1 MGVGMEAK
9 TFNRHYV
16 LLKKRSATIPTPN
29 LYQLSDSL
37 MDKLE
42 QHTGLLAF
50 DYETSGLK
58 WAAPDFQVRSVS
70 FHNDDISLAIE
81 LTYAQPEALRRL
93 WNFIARHEFLIA
105 HNATFEAGVTFA
117 KTGIIPNIAACTR
130 GLAFQLAGEGSPG
143 QSWGLKNLAK
153 DLLGWEDWSR
163 EVDMGNVM
171 NLPWN
176 LLGYYNQIDSAA
188 TWELFKLM
196 KETVDKYKKTWG
208 QYFWEY
214 HQNDFMNLVKLQV
227 ETYANGLNVDLA
239 SIASYQATVDQ
250 EIKDRLHEF
259 LHTPEVK
266 AGMTEFNNN
275 AVLEY
280 IQKLEE
286 TPKYTKAGT
295 LTKAWERNQEKLAE
309 AQETQHFNIDSGN
322 HLKWLLYSYMK
333 LVPPKKTKKGA
344 PSVDYDA
351 LERIPIYG
359 KLILDY
365 RDSVSTYKFL
375 RALTSNQKDGVI
387 RISIRTPG
395 TVTGRCSSGEI
406 E

>member
-1 MGVGMEAK
+1 MEAK

-42 QHTGLLAF
+42 QHTGLMAF
-50 DYETSGLK
+50 DYETSDLK
-58 WAAPDFQVRSVS
+58 WASKDFQVRSVS
-70 FHNDDISLAIE
+70 FHNDDISLAVE
-81 LTYAQPEALRRL
+81 LTNAQPEVLRRL
-93 WNFIARHEFLIA
+93 WSYIARHEMLIA
-105 HNATFEAGVTFA
+105 HNATFEAGVTYA
-117 KTGIIPNIAACTR
+117 KTGVIPNIAACTR

-153 DLLGWEDWSR
+153 ELLGWDDWSR
-163 EVDMGNVM
+163 EVDMDNVM
-171 NLPWN
+171 SLPWK
-176 LLGYYNQIDSAA
+176 LLGYYNQVDSAA

-196 KETVDKYKKTWG
+196 KDAVDKNKKTWG

-227 ETYANGLNVDLA
+227 ETYANGLMVDLDN
-239 SIASYQATVDQ
+239 IARYQAIVDE
-250 EIKDRLHEF
+250 EIKTKLFEF
-259 LHTPEVK
+259 LNNPEVK
-266 AGMTEFNNN
+266 EGIQEFNNM
-275 AVLEY
+275 AIEEY
-280 IQKLEE
+280 VTALNK
-286 TPKYTKAGT
+286 TPKYTKEGKV
-295 LTKAWERNQEKLAE
+295 TKAWERAQDKLSD
-309 AQETQHFNIDSGN
+309 AQDTQHFNIDSGH
-322 HLKWLLYSYMK
+322 HLKWLFYSFMK
-333 LVPPKKTKKGA
+333 IVPPKKTKTGA

-359 KLILDY
+359 RLILDY

-375 RALTSNQKDGVI
+375 RALTSNQKDGII

-395 TVTGRCSSGEI
+395 TITGRCSSGEV

>member
-1 MGVGMEAK
+1 MEAK

-58 WAAPDFQVRSVS
+58 WAAPDFHVRSVS

-81 LTYAQPEALRRL
+81 LTYAQPETLRRL
-93 WNFIARHEFLIA
+93 WNFIASHEMLIA
-105 HNATFEAGVTFA
+105 HNASFEAGVTYT

-153 DLLGWEDWSR
+153 ELLGWDDWSR
-163 EVDMGNVM
+163 EVDMDNVM

-196 KETVDKYKKTWG
+196 KDTVDKHKATWG
-208 QYFWEY
+208 QFFWEY

-227 ETYANGLNVDLA
+227 ETYAHGLKVDLDN
-239 SIASYQATVDQ
+239 IARYQATVDE
-250 EIKDRLHEF
+250 EIKTRLFDF
-259 LHTPEVK
+259 LNNPEVK
-266 AGMTEFNNN
+266 SGIDQFNRD
-275 AVLEY
+275 AVAEY
-280 IQKLEE
+280 ITTLEN
-286 TPKYTKAGT
+286 TPKYTKDGKIA
-295 LTKAWERNQEKLAE
+295 KAYERNQEKLAE
-309 AQETQHFNIDSGN
+309 AQNTQHFNIDSSH
-322 HLKWLLYSYMK
+322 HLKWLFYSYMK
-333 LVPPKKTKKGA
+333 IIPPKKTKTGS

-359 KLILDY
+359 RLILDY

-375 RALTSNQKDGVI
+375 RALTTNQKDGII

>member
-1 MGVGMEAK
+1 MEAK

-81 LTYAQPEALRRL
+81 LTYAQPPVLRRL
-93 WNFIARHEFLIA
+93 WNFIASHELLIA
-105 HNATFEAGVTFA
+105 HNASFEAGVTFRQ
-117 KTGIIPNIAACTR
+117 TGIIPNIAACTR
-130 GLAFQLAGEGSPG
+130 GLAYQLAGEGSPG
-143 QSWGLKNLAK
+143 QSWGLKSLAK
-153 DLLGWEDWSR
+153 ELLGWDDWSR
-163 EVDMGNVM
+163 EVDMHNVM

-188 TWELFKLM
+188 TWELFKIM
-196 KETVDKYKKTWG
+196 KETVDKYKGTWG
-208 QYFWEY
+208 KFFWEY

-227 ETYANGLNVDLA
+227 ETYAHGLNVDLN
-239 SIASYQATVDQ
+239 SIKNYQATVDE
-250 EIKDRLHEF
+250 EIKTRLFEF
-259 LHTPEVK
+259 LNNSEVE
-266 AGMTEFNNN
+266 GGITQFNND
-275 AVLEY
+275 AIAEY
-280 IQKLEE
+280 INTLNN
-286 TPKYTKAGT
+286 TAKYTKDGKI
-295 LTKAWERNQEKLAE
+295 TKAWERNHEKLLE
-309 AQETQHFNIDSGN
+309 AQNTQHFNIDSSQ
-322 HLKWLLYSYMK
+322 HLKWLFYSYMK
-333 LVPPKKTKKGA
+333 ITPPKKTKKGA

-387 RISIRTPG
+387 RIAIRTPG
-395 TVTGRCSSGEI
+395 TVTGRCSSGEV